1 MGDPEKAIE
10 VHSDDHEDIEDDE
23 DEENVSSKLM
33 SDPKVMAAL
42 QGKLGSMVGS
52 PSGYIQSLPAP
63 VKRRIKAL
71 KKLQLEST
79 NIEAQFYEE
88 VHKLECKYQKL
99 YTPIYDKRTTI
110 TKGDYEPKDEEC
122 EWPSDD
128 EDEESNE
135 EEKNK
140 EKTDEGKGDNE
151 AKGVPEFWLTIFK
164 NVDLLQDMVQ
174 EHDEAPLA
182 HLEDITVSFTSDPEP
197 MGFTL
202 HFHFSPNEY
211 FENKVLTKEYLMKCK
226 PSEDDPFSF
235 EGPEIYKCKG
245 CAVDWKKGKNLTV
258 KTVKKKQKHKSK
270 GSVRTITKTV
280 KNDSFFNFFD
290 PPEIPDDPEA
300 DLDGDMQELITTDFE
315 IGHYIRERI
324 IPRAVLFFTGEALDD
339 DDYDDESDDE
349 EGEEGEEEEDD
360 PDYDPSKAKNPECKQ
375 Q

>member
-23 DEENVSSKLM
+23 DEENVSSKLL